1 MNNIDKS
8 IKIFDLLLNKYVILF
23 IDSIISFEIN
33 KILNNC
39 DIILKGTDKKYNV
52 SLDNMEKIINY
63 IKHINYLERIFSKW
77 KQYKLVNILGV

>member
-33 KILNNC
+33 EILNNC
-39 DIILKGTDKKYNV
+39 DIILKGTDKIYCV

-63 IKHINYLERIFSKW
+63 TKHINYLERIVSK
-77 KQYKLVNILGV
+77 